1 MTTQFYSLPTPA
13 GEAELAGALAAQAT
27 VPFTHIAIG
36 DGNGAPVV
44 PDGRTT
50 LVHKVDQVPITS
62 IRIHP
67 AHANWV
73 VLEAA
78 VPEDKGGYTI
88 RELAAIGGRTPGTV
102 LSVGNY
108 PAFDKPAPD
117 SGAAAAMI
125 LRMIVAFEHG
135 TAAISMV
142 IDPQAYATLQ
152 TVIDQLAAHEAK
164 ADPHPQYRTKATTA
178 VQGIVELATD
188 DEAALGTDT
197 ERAVVASGVAAA
209 IAAHRAS
216 SNPHP
221 EYKVPATTAT
231 AGIAK
236 LASSQDAA
244 TGTDNTRIMTPLTT
258 AQVVGAAMAAH
269 TAAADPHSQYFNA
282 DRLAAVSN
290 NNWAEQFFQ
299 AAGM

>member
-1 MTTQFYSLPTPA
+1 MTTTFYSLPTPA
-13 GEAELAGALAAQAT
+13 GEAELAGALATQDT

-36 DGNGAPVV
+36 DGNGAFVV

-50 LVHKVDQVPITS
+50 LVHQVDKVKITS
-62 IRIHP
+62 IRVHP
-67 AHANWV
+67 AHANWI

-78 VPEDKGGYTI
+78 VPEDQGGYTI
-88 RELAAIGGRTPGTV
+88 RELAVIGGRTPDTI
-102 LSVGNY
+102 LAVGNY
-108 PAFDKPAPD
+108 PEFEKPAKD

-125 LRMIVAFEHG
+125 LRMVIAFEHG

-152 TVIDQLAAHEAK
+152 TVMDQIAAHEGK
-164 ADPHPQYRTKATTA
+164 ADPHPQYRTQATTA

-188 DEAALGTDT
+188 DEAAAGIDT
-197 ERAVVASGVAAA
+197 VRAVVPAGVAAA

-231 AGIAK
+231 PGIMRLATSQEAAAGA
-236 LASSQDAA
+236 D
-244 TGTDNTRIMTPLTT
+244 DTRAMTPKTT
-258 AQVVGAAMAAH
+258 AEVMGATMGGH
-269 TAAADPHSQYFNA
+269 TGAADPHSQYLTSE
-282 DRLAAVSN
+282 RLAAN
-290 NNWAEQFFQ
+290 AANNWAEQHFH